1 MKHILRKQ
9 LLLKLGVFLLLGVVV
24 NVAVAWGCAALVEMP
39 IKKGRWWV
47 LPLDT
52 GQQLWKSF
60 ARQEWNEAEHQQGN
74 TSQLSAFGVLSTW
87 VFADD
92 PESIVIESD
101 LATNA
106 SRSWGIIVHE
116 SGWPTLSTRYVG
128 FVVRDG
134 NTTTATCEWCWQL
147 TDTRTLPLRPIWSGF
162 IINTII
168 YSVLLWLIFVGPRV
182 PGKIRRFIRVQRG
195 RCPACGYIIA
205 PGVGNKCSECGNPL
219 SLRRS
224 AGM

>member
-1 MKHILRKQ
+1 
-9 LLLKLGVFLLLGVVV
+9 
-24 NVAVAWGCAALVEMP
+24 
-39 IKKGRWWV
+39 
-47 LPLDT
+47 
-52 GQQLWKSF
+52 
-60 ARQEWNEAEHQQGN
+60 
-74 TSQLSAFGVLSTW
+74 VLSTW

-101 LATNA
+101 LATNP
-106 SRSWGIIVHE
+106 SRSWGIAIHE

-128 FVVRDG
+128 FVIRDR

-147 TDTRTLPLRPIWSGF
+147 TDNERVHPGQFSRTLPLRPIWPGF

-168 YSVLLWLIFVGPRV
+168 YSALLWLLFVGPRV
-182 PGKIRRFIRVQRG
+182 PGKIRQFIRVQRG